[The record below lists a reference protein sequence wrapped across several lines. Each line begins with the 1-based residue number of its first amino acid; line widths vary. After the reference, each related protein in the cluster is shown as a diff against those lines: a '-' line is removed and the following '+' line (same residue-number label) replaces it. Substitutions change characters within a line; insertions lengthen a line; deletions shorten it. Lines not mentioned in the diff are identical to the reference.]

1 MNKATVRKLRYVQ
14 LFAKIL
20 LVIMFVVMVVA
31 LIVGLSSSV
40 R

>member
-1 MNKATVRKLRYVQ
+1 MNKATVKILRYVQ
-14 LFAKIL
+14 LFARNL
-20 LVIMFVVMVVA
+20 LVIMFVVMAAA